1 MKSQSTSA
9 STSIATVP
17 RSVVQ
22 VPMADGEPAGFVE
35 VSVSASAALEVSEE
49 EEDKDEDAE
58 LGNSDDEE
66 EMDDINKA
74 ALPKETV
81 LPNSPTMRTQTA
93 DIWKQETS
101 LTYGIRKT
109 PVLSIRG
116 INTVVEKPIIKYFRF
131 FPTV

>member
-9 STSIATVP
+9 SPSIDTVP

-22 VPMADGEPAGFVE
+22 VPMVDGEPAGFVE

-49 EEDKDEDAE
+49 EEDKDEDTE
-58 LGNSDDEE
+58 LGNSDDED
-66 EMDDINKA
+66 MDDINNA

-81 LPNSPTMRTQTA
+81 LPNSPTMRTQTE

-116 INTVVEKPIIKYFRF
+116 INTVVEKPIIKYFRY